1 MKRGV
6 FIVIEG
12 VDRSGKT
19 SQCHRIVERLNTE
32 GITAKF
38 YGFPSIVYCAK
49 CDVKTEPLKLVN
61 RLTSTSKTLLK

>member
-19 SQCHRIVERLNTE
+19 TQCHRIVERLNAE

-38 YGFPSIVYCAK
+38 YGFPSRVCRVK
-49 CDVKTEPLKLVN
+49 CDLKTEPLKLVN
-61 RLTSTSKTLLK
+61 K

>member
-19 SQCHRIVERLNTE
+19 TQCHRIVERLNSE
-32 GITAKF
+32 GVKAKF
-38 YGFPSIVYCAK
+38 YNFPCI
-49 CDVKTEPLKLVN
+49 
-61 RLTSTSKTLLK
+61 LLCI